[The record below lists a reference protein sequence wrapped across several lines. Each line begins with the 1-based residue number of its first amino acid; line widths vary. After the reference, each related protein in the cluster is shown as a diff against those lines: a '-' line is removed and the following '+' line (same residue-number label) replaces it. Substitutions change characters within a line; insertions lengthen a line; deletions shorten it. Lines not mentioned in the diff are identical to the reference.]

1 MPPAAIGV
9 VRVSGPAAG
18 AAPLPW
24 TASWSYR
31 PWPAAGAALKALA
44 GHLPPPRRAAL
55 AALKDADGAALDR
68 ALVLWFPGPATATG
82 EDLAELHLHGG
93 RAVVA
98 AVEAALAAMP
108 GLRRAEAGEFTR
120 RAFENGRIDLA
131 EAEGLA
137 DLLAAETESQR
148 VQALGMASGH
158 VSRAVAAWQ
167 ERLLGLMAGAEAE
180 LNFADEDDVEVGE
193 GVAQRLIAGMG
204 DLAGELGE
212 WLARPAAEV
221 IAEGVSVVIAGP
233 PNAGKSTLINAL
245 AQREL
250 AIVSPIEGT
259 TRDVIETPL
268 ALDGIAMRF
277 SDTAGIRG
285 EGADAIEAI
294 GIDRAKAAV
303 EGADIL
309 LWLGPAK
316 DAPGHPRCITIA
328 AQVDRWRGDAAAEAE
343 AAHADLTLSAAT
355 GEGMD
360 RLHKY
365 IVEMARTLLPRE
377 GEAALRQRQR
387 VALAEAKGWLTIE
400 PESREANDLIL
411 LAERLRLAAT
421 ALDRVTGRAGVEEM
435 LDALFGRFCI
445 GK

>member
-9 VRVSGPAAG
+9 VRVSGP
-18 AAPLPW
+18 
-24 TASWSYR
+24 R
-31 PWPAAGAALKALA
+31 AGAALKALA
-44 GHLPPPRRAAL
+44 GRLPAPRQASL
-55 AALKDADGAALDR
+55 AALKDTDGRPLDNALI
-68 ALVLWFPGPATATG
+68 LWFPGPATATG

-98 AVEAALAAMP
+98 AVETALSAMP
-108 GLRRAEAGEFTR
+108 GLRAAVAGEFTR
-120 RAFENGRIDLA
+120 RAFDNGRIDLA

-158 VSRAVAAWQ
+158 VSRAVEGWQ
-167 ERLLGLMAGAEAE
+167 DRLLGLMAGAEAE
-180 LNFADEDDVEVGE
+180 LNFADEDDVEVGDA
-193 GVAQRLIAGMG
+193 VARRLIAGMG
-204 DLAGELGE
+204 ELAGELDA

-221 IAEGVSVVIAGP
+221 IAEGLSVVIAGP

-250 AIVSPIEGT
+250 AIVSPVAGT

-277 SDTAGIRG
+277 SDTAGLRG

-303 EGADIL
+303 ERADIV
-309 LWLGPAK
+309 LWLGPPK
-316 DAPGHPRCITIA
+316 EAPDHPRPILIA
-328 AQVDRWRGDAAAEAE
+328 AQADRWRGDAAAEAE
-343 AAHADLTLSAAT
+343 AAHCDLVLSAET

-360 RLHKY
+360 SLHQY
-365 IVEMARTLLPRE
+365 IVDMARTLLPRE

-387 VALAEAKGWLTIE
+387 AALAEAKDWLMVE
-400 PESREANDLIL
+400 AGSREMGDLIL
-411 LAERLRLAAT
+411 VAERLRLAA
-421 ALDRVTGRAGVEEM
+421 AELDRITGRAGVEEM

>member
-9 VRVSGPAAG
+9 VRISGPRAG
-18 AAPLPW
+18 E
-24 TASWSYR
+24 
-31 PWPAAGAALKALA
+31 
-44 GHLPPPRRAAL
+44 AL
-55 AALKDADGAALDR
+55 AALAGRLPEPRHASLANLKDRDGAPLDR
-68 ALVLWFPGPATATG
+68 ALMLWFPGPATATG

-98 AVEAALAAMP
+98 AVEAALGAMR

-120 RAFENGRIDLA
+120 RAFLNGRIDLA

-158 VSRAVAAWQ
+158 VSRAVAGWQ

-180 LNFADEDDVEVGE
+180 LNFADEDDVEVYE
-193 GVAQRLIAGMG
+193 GAAQRLIQGMA
-204 DLAGELGE
+204 DLGAELGE

-221 IAEGVSVVIAGP
+221 IAEGLSVVIAGP

-250 AIVSPIEGT
+250 AIVSPVEGT

-277 SDTAGIRG
+277 SDTAGIRA

-294 GIDRAKAAV
+294 GIDRARAAV
-303 EGADIL
+303 EAADIL
-309 LWLGPAK
+309 LWLGPPK
-316 DAPGHPRCITIA
+316 EAPDHPRAILIA
-328 AQVDRWRGDAAAEAE
+328 AQADRWRGDAAAEA
-343 AAHADLTLSAAT
+343 AAARCDLMLSAAT

-360 RLHKY
+360 RLHAM

-387 VALAEAKGWLTIE
+387 AALSEAKQWLGVE
-400 PESREANDLIL
+400 AGMREADDLIL
-411 LAERLRLAAT
+411 IAERLRLAAT
-421 ALDRVTGRAGVEEM
+421 ALDRITGRAGVEDM

>member
-18 AAPLPW
+18 AVLE
-24 TASWSYR
+24 
-31 PWPAAGAALKALA
+31 ALA
-44 GHLPPPRRAAL
+44 GRLPLPRHATLAAL
-55 AALKDADGAALDR
+55 ADRTGAPLDR
-68 ALVLWFPGPATATG
+68 ALILWFPGPATATG
-82 EDLAELHLHGG
+82 EDLVELHLHGG
-93 RAVVA
+93 RAVVG
-98 AVEAALAAMP
+98 AVESALTAMP
-108 GLRRAEAGEFTR
+108 GLRRAMAGEFTR

-158 VSRAVAAWQ
+158 ISRAVATWQ
-167 ERLLGLMAGAEAE
+167 DRLLALMAAAEAE
-180 LNFADEDDVEVGE
+180 LNFADEADVDGSEGAAERLVG
-193 GVAQRLIAGMG
+193 GMG
-204 DLAGELGE
+204 ALAADLGE
-212 WLARPAAEV
+212 WLARPGAEV
-221 IAEGVSVVIAGP
+221 IAEGLSVVIAGP

-250 AIVSPIEGT
+250 AIVSPVAGT
-259 TRDVIETPL
+259 TRDVIETAL

-285 EGADAIEAI
+285 ESADRIERI

-303 EGADIL
+303 EAADIL
-309 LWLGPAK
+309 LWLG
-316 DAPGHPRCITIA
+316 APSDVPKHPRAILIA
-328 AQVDRWRGDAAAEAE
+328 AQADRWRGDAAAEAE
-343 AAHADLTLSAAT
+343 AARCDLILSATT
-355 GEGMD
+355 GEGMAA
-360 RLHKY
+360 LHRA
-365 IVEMARTLLPRE
+365 IVDMARTLLPRE
-377 GEAALRQRQR
+377 GEAALRERQR
-387 VALAEAKGWLTIE
+387 AALADAKQWLE
-400 PESREANDLIL
+400 LDREAPEADDLIL

-421 ALDRVTGRAGVEEM
+421 ALDRITGRAGVEDM

>member
-18 AAPLPW
+18 AA
-24 TASWSYR
+24 
-31 PWPAAGAALKALA
+31 LKALA
-44 GHLPPPRRAAL
+44 GRLPEPRHASL
-55 AALKDADGAALDR
+55 ATLKDREGRPLDSALI
-68 ALVLWFPGPATATG
+68 LWFPGPATATG

-98 AVEAALAAMP
+98 AVEAALGALP
-108 GLRRAEAGEFTR
+108 GLRPAVAGEFTR
-120 RAFENGRIDLA
+120 RAFDNGRIDLA

-158 VSRAVAAWQ
+158 VSRAVAGWQ
-167 ERLLGLMAGAEAE
+167 DRLLALMAGAEAE

-193 GVAQRLIAGMG
+193 AVARRLIAGMEA
-204 DLAGELGE
+204 LSGELGE

-221 IAEGVSVVIAGP
+221 IAEGLSVVIAGP

-285 EGADAIEAI
+285 EGADVIEAI
-294 GIDRAKAAV
+294 GIDRARAAV
-303 EGADIL
+303 GAADIL
-309 LWLGPAK
+309 LWLGPPK
-316 DAPGHPRCITIA
+316 DAPEHPRAILVA
-328 AQVDRWRGDAAAEAE
+328 AQADRWRGDAAAEAG
-343 AAHADLTLSAAT
+343 AACCDLAVSAAT

-360 RLHKY
+360 RLHRT
-365 IVEMARTLLPRE
+365 IVAMARTLLPRE

-387 VALAEAKGWLTIE
+387 AALTEASEWLTIE
-400 PESREANDLIL
+400 PGSREEGDLIL
-411 LAERLRLAAT
+411 LAERLRLSAA
-421 ALDRVTGRAGVEEM
+421 ALDRITGRAGVEDM

>member
-9 VRVSGPAAG
+9 VRISGAHAAD
-18 AAPLPW
+18 
-24 TASWSYR
+24 
-31 PWPAAGAALKALA
+31 ALLALA
-44 GHLPPPRRAAL
+44 GRMPAPRRASL
-55 AALKDADGAALDR
+55 ADLKDAGGAPLDR
-68 ALVLWFPGPATATG
+68 ALMLWFPGPATATG

-98 AVEAALAAMP
+98 AVEASLAATP

-120 RAFENGRIDLA
+120 RAFLNGRIDLA

-167 ERLLGLMAGAEAE
+167 ERLLALMAQVEAE
-180 LNFADEDDVEVGE
+180 LNFSDEEDVELADDCAYR
-193 GVAQRLIAGMG
+193 VADGMG
-204 DLAGELGE
+204 ALAGELGD

-221 IAEGVSVVIAGP
+221 IAEGLSVVIAGP

-245 AQREL
+245 AKREL
-250 AIVSPIEGT
+250 AIVSPVAGT

-277 SDTAGIRG
+277 SDTAGMRG
-285 EGADAIEAI
+285 ESADAIEAI

-303 EGADIL
+303 AAADIV
-309 LWLGPAK
+309 LWLGPP
-316 DAPGHPRCITIA
+316 DEAPAHPRCLRIA
-328 AQVDRWRGDAAAEAE
+328 AQADRWRGDRQAEAD
-343 AAHADLTLSAAT
+343 AARCDLTLSAAS
-355 GEGMD
+355 GKGMD
-360 RLHKY
+360 ALHRA
-365 IVEMARTLLPRE
+365 IVAAARTVLPRE
-377 GEAALRQRQR
+377 GEAVLRQRQR
-387 VALAEAKGWLTIE
+387 AALADAKGWLAVE
-400 PESREANDLIL
+400 AGSREAGDLIL
-411 LAERLRLAAT
+411 LAERLRLAAS
-421 ALDRVTGRAGVEEM
+421 ALDRITGRAGVEEM

>member
-9 VRVSGPAAG
+9 VRVSGPE
-18 AAPLPW
+18 
-24 TASWSYR
+24 
-31 PWPAAGAALKALA
+31 AGAALAALA
-44 GHLPPPRRAAL
+44 GRLPEARRAAL
-55 AALKDADGAALDR
+55 AELKDVAGAPLDR
-68 ALVLWFPGPATATG
+68 ALILWFPGSATATG

-98 AVEAALAAMP
+98 AVEAALGTMP

-158 VSRAVAAWQ
+158 VSRAVADWQ
-167 ERLLGLMAGAEAE
+167 ERLLALMAGVEAE
-180 LNFADEDDVEVGE
+180 LNFADEDDVETGD
-193 GVAQRLIAGMG
+193 GVAQRVVAGMAA
-204 DLAGELGE
+204 LAAELGE

-221 IAEGVSVVIAGP
+221 IAEGLSVVIAGP

-245 AQREL
+245 ARKEL
-250 AIVSPIEGT
+250 AIVSPLAGT

-277 SDTAGIRG
+277 SDTAGLRSG
-285 EGADAIEAI
+285 SGDAIERI
-294 GIDRAKAAV
+294 GIDRAKTAV
-303 EGADIL
+303 EAADIL
-309 LWLGPAK
+309 LWLGPPKA
-316 DAPGHPRCITIA
+316 APDHPRTILIA
-328 AQVDRWRGDAAAEAE
+328 AQADRWRGDAAAEAE
-343 AAHADLTLSAAT
+343 AARCDLILSAAT

-360 RLHKY
+360 RLHAY
-365 IVEMARTLLPRE
+365 IVDMARTLLPRE
-377 GEAALRQRQR
+377 GEAALRRRQR
-387 VALAEAKGWLTIE
+387 DALAEARAWLDIE
-400 PESREANDLIL
+400 AGSREAGDLIL
-411 LAERLRLAAT
+411 LAERLRLAAG
-421 ALDRVTGRAGVEEM
+421 ALDRITGRAGVEDM

>member
-1 MPPAAIGV
+1 V
-9 VRVSGPAAG
+9 
-18 AAPLPW
+18 
-24 TASWSYR
+24 
-31 PWPAAGAALKALA
+31 LA
-44 GHLPPPRRAAL
+44 ELR
-55 AALKDADGAALDR
+55 DINGAALDR

-98 AVEAALAAMP
+98 AVAAALAAMP
-108 GLRRAEAGEFTR
+108 GLRAAEAGEFTR
-120 RAFENGRIDLA
+120 RAFLNGRIDLA

-158 VSRAVAAWQ
+158 VSRAVEAWQ
-167 ERLLGLMAGAEAE
+167 DRLLNLMAGAEAE

-193 GVAQRLIAGMG
+193 GVAQRLISGMG
-204 DLAGELGE
+204 ELAAELDA

-221 IAEGVSVVIAGP
+221 ISEGLSVVIAGP

-250 AIVSPIEGT
+250 AIVSPEAGT

-277 SDTAGIRG
+277 SDTAGLRG
-285 EGADAIEAI
+285 EGAGAIEAI
-294 GIDRAKAAV
+294 GIDRARAAV
-303 EGADIL
+303 DSADIL
-309 LWLGPAK
+309 LWLGSPK
-316 DAPGHPRCITIA
+316 EAPEHPRAILIA
-328 AQVDRWRGDAAAEAE
+328 AQADRWRGDAAAEAE
-343 AAHADLTLSAAT
+343 AARCDVMLSAAT

-360 RLHKY
+360 KLHSH
-365 IVEMARTLLPRE
+365 IVDMARTLLPRE
-377 GEAALRQRQR
+377 GEAALRKRQR
-387 VALAEAKGWLTIE
+387 EALAEAKDWLVIT
-400 PESREANDLIL
+400 PGSREARDLIL
-411 LAERLRLAAT
+411 LAERLRLAGA
-421 ALDRVTGRAGVEEM
+421 ALDRITGRAGVEEM
-435 LDALFGRFCI
+435 LDTLFGRFCI

>member
-9 VRVSGPAAG
+9 VRISGAHAAD
-18 AAPLPW
+18 
-24 TASWSYR
+24 
-31 PWPAAGAALKALA
+31 ALLALA
-44 GHLPPPRRAAL
+44 GRMPAPRRASL
-55 AALKDADGAALDR
+55 ADLKDAGGAPLDR
-68 ALVLWFPGPATATG
+68 ALMLWFPGPTTATG

-120 RAFENGRIDLA
+120 RAFLNGRIDLA

-167 ERLLGLMAGAEAE
+167 ERLLSLMAQVEAE
-180 LNFADEDDVEVGE
+180 LNFSDEEDVELADDCAYR
-193 GVAQRLIAGMG
+193 VAGRMG
-204 DLAGELGE
+204 ALAGELGE

-221 IAEGVSVVIAGP
+221 IAEGLSVVIAGP

-245 AQREL
+245 AKREL
-250 AIVSPIEGT
+250 AIVSPVAGT

-277 SDTAGIRG
+277 SDTAGMRG
-285 EGADAIEAI
+285 ESADAIEAI

-303 EGADIL
+303 AAADIV
-309 LWLGPAK
+309 LWLGPP
-316 DAPGHPRCITIA
+316 DEAPAHPRCLRIA
-328 AQVDRWRGDAAAEAE
+328 AQADRWRGDRQAEAD
-343 AAHADLTLSAAT
+343 AARCDLTLSAAS

-360 RLHKY
+360 ALHRA
-365 IVEMARTLLPRE
+365 IVAAARTVLPRE
-377 GEAALRQRQR
+377 GEAVLRQRQR
-387 VALAEAKGWLTIE
+387 AALADAKGWLAVE
-400 PESREANDLIL
+400 AGSREAGDLIL
-411 LAERLRLAAT
+411 LAERLRLAAS
-421 ALDRVTGRAGVEEM
+421 ALDRITGRAGVEEM

>member
-9 VRVSGPAAG
+9 VRISGPAAG
-18 AAPLPW
+18 
-24 TASWSYR
+24 TA
-31 PWPAAGAALKALA
+31 LNMLA
-44 GHLPPPRRAAL
+44 GRLPVPRRASL
-55 AALKDADGAALDR
+55 AELKAANGAALDR
-68 ALVLWFPGPATATG
+68 ALLLWFPGPETATG

-93 RAVVA
+93 RAVVG
-98 AVEAALAAMP
+98 AVEAALGVMP
-108 GLRRAEAGEFTR
+108 GLRRAEPGEFTR

-148 VQALGMASGH
+148 VQALGHASGH
-158 VSRAVAAWQ
+158 VSRAVSGWQ
-167 ERLLGLMAGAEAE
+167 DRLLALMAGAEAE
-180 LNFADEDDVEVGE
+180 LNFADEDDVETGDA
-193 GVAQRLIAGMG
+193 VAQRLIGGMAA
-204 DLAGELGE
+204 LAGELDE

-221 IAEGVSVVIAGP
+221 IAEGLSVVIAGP

-250 AIVSPIEGT
+250 AIVSPVAGT
-259 TRDVIETPL
+259 TRDVIETAL

-277 SDTAGIRG
+277 SDTAGLR
-285 EGADAIEAI
+285 ADSGDTIESI

-303 EGADIL
+303 EAADIL
-309 LWLGPAK
+309 LWLGPPKA
-316 DAPGHPRCITIA
+316 APPHPRTILIA
-328 AQVDRWRGDAAAEAE
+328 AQSDRWRADAAAAAA
-343 AAHADLTLSAAT
+343 AAHCDLILSAAT

-360 RLHKY
+360 KLHRY
-365 IVEMARTLLPRE
+365 IVDIARTLLPRE

-387 VALAEAKGWLTIE
+387 AALAEAKQWLEIE
-400 PESREANDLIL
+400 LGSREAHDLIL

-421 ALDRVTGRAGVEEM
+421 ALDRITGRAGVEEM

>member
-1 MPPAAIGV
+1 MNDTIFALSSGMPPAAIGV
-9 VRVSGPAAG
+9 VRVSGPNAA
-18 AAPLPW
+18 
-24 TASWSYR
+24 
-31 PWPAAGAALKALA
+31 AALQALA
-44 GHLPPPRRAAL
+44 GRLPAPRRATL
-55 AALKDADGAALDR
+55 AVLSDGEGAPLDR
-68 ALVLWFPGPATATG
+68 ALVLWFPGPTTATG

-98 AVEAALAAMP
+98 AVEAALGAMS
-108 GLRRAEAGEFTR
+108 GLRRAEPGEFTR
-120 RAFENGRIDLA
+120 RAFDNGRIDLA

-158 VSRAVAAWQ
+158 VSRAVAGWQ
-167 ERLLGLMAGAEAE
+167 ERLLTLMAGAEAE

-193 GVAQRLIAGMG
+193 VVAQRLIAGMG
-204 DLAGELGE
+204 ALAGELDE

-221 IAEGVSVVIAGP
+221 IAEGLSVVIAGP
-233 PNAGKSTLINAL
+233 PNAGKSTLINAFV
-245 AQREL
+245 QREL
-250 AIVSPIEGT
+250 AIVSPVAGT

-303 EGADIL
+303 DAADIL
-309 LWLGPAK
+309 LWLGPPKAVP
-316 DAPGHPRCITIA
+316 DHPRAILIA
-328 AQVDRWRGDAAAEAE
+328 AQADRWKGDAAAEAD
-343 AAHADLTLSAAT
+343 AARCDLTLSAAT

-360 RLHKY
+360 RLHRM

-387 VALAEAKGWLTIE
+387 AELSEAKQWLEIE
-400 PESREANDLIL
+400 SGSREAGDLIL
-411 LAERLRLAAT
+411 LAERMRLAAT
-421 ALDRVTGRAGVEEM
+421 ALDRITGRAGVEDM
-435 LDALFGRFCI
+435 LDTLFGRFCI

>member
-1 MPPAAIGV
+1 MPPSAIAV
-9 VRVSGPAAG
+9 VRVSGPQ
-18 AAPLPW
+18 
-24 TASWSYR
+24 
-31 PWPAAGAALKALA
+31 AGAALTAMS
-44 GHLPPPRRAAL
+44 GRLPPPRHASL
-55 AALKDADGAALDR
+55 AVLSDAHGEPLDR
-68 ALVLWFPGPATATG
+68 ALILWFPGPATATG

-98 AVEAALAAMP
+98 AVETALAAMP

-120 RAFENGRIDLA
+120 RSFLNGRIDLA

-158 VSRAVAAWQ
+158 VSRAVEAWQ
-167 ERLLGLMAGAEAE
+167 DRLLNLMAGAEAE

-193 GVAQRLIAGMG
+193 GVAQRLISGMG
-204 DLAGELGE
+204 ELAGELDH

-221 IAEGVSVVIAGP
+221 ISEGLSVVIAGP

-250 AIVSPIEGT
+250 AIVSAEAGT

-277 SDTAGIRG
+277 SDTAGLRG
-285 EGADAIEAI
+285 EGAGAIEAI
-294 GIDRAKAAV
+294 GIDRARAAV
-303 EGADIL
+303 EAADIL
-309 LWLGPAK
+309 LWLGLPK
-316 DAPGHPRCITIA
+316 EAPDHPRTILIA
-328 AQVDRWRGDAAAEAE
+328 AQADRWRGDAAAEAE
-343 AAHADLTLSAAT
+343 AARCDLTLSAAT
-355 GEGMD
+355 GDGMD
-360 RLHKY
+360 KLHAY

-377 GEAALRQRQR
+377 GEAVLRQRQR
-387 VALAEAKGWLTIE
+387 GALAEAQDWLLIT
-400 PESREANDLIL
+400 PGSREARDLIL
-411 LAERLRLAAT
+411 LAERLRLAGA
-421 ALDRVTGRAGVEEM
+421 ALDRLTGRAGVEEM
-435 LDALFGRFCI
+435 LDTLFGRFCI

>member
-1 MPPAAIGV
+1 MPPAAIAV
-9 VRVSGPAAG
+9 VRISGVDAA
-18 AAPLPW
+18 
-24 TASWSYR
+24 R
-31 PWPAAGAALKALA
+31 ALQALA
-44 GHLPPPRRAAL
+44 GRLPAPRHASL
-55 AALKDADGAALDR
+55 ARLTDPDGGALDH
-68 ALVLWFPGPATATG
+68 ALILWFPGPATATG

-108 GLRRAEAGEFTR
+108 GLRRAAPGEFTR

-148 VQALGMASGH
+148 VQALDHASGH
-158 VSRAVAAWQ
+158 VSRAVAGWQ
-167 ERLLGLMAGAEAE
+167 DRLLALMSGAEAE

-193 GVAQRLIAGMG
+193 AVAARLIGGMAA
-204 DLAGELGE
+204 LARELSV

-245 AQREL
+245 AKREL

-277 SDTAGIRG
+277 SDTAGLRG
-285 EGADAIEAI
+285 EGADAIETI

-303 EGADIL
+303 EAADIL
-309 LWLGPAK
+309 LWLGPPK
-316 DAPGHPRCITIA
+316 EAPDHPRTILIA
-328 AQVDRWRGDAAAEAE
+328 AQADRWRSDAAAEAE
-343 AAHADLTLSAAT
+343 AARCDLILSAAT

-360 RLHKY
+360 KLHRM

-387 VALAEAKGWLTIE
+387 AALSEARDWLRIDAG
-400 PESREANDLIL
+400 SREASDLIL
-411 LAERLRLAAT
+411 LAERLRLAAA
-421 ALDRVTGRAGVEEM
+421 ALDRITGRAGIDDM
-435 LDALFGRFCI
+435 LDTLFGRFCI

>member
-18 AAPLPW
+18 AA
-24 TASWSYR
+24 
-31 PWPAAGAALKALA
+31 LKALA
-44 GHLPPPRRAAL
+44 GRLPAPRQASL
-55 AALKDADGAALDR
+55 AALSDANGAPLDR
-68 ALVLWFPGPATATG
+68 ALILWFPGPATATG

-98 AVEAALAAMP
+98 AVEAALGAIP
-108 GLRRAEAGEFTR
+108 DLRPALAGEFTR

-148 VQALGMASGH
+148 VQALGLASGH
-158 VSRAVAAWQ
+158 VSRAVAGWQ

-193 GVAQRLIAGMG
+193 GVARRLISGMG
-204 DLAGELGE
+204 DLADELGI

-221 IAEGVSVVIAGP
+221 IAEGLSVVIAGP
-233 PNAGKSTLINAL
+233 PNAGKSTLINSL

-250 AIVSPIEGT
+250 AIVSPVAGT

-277 SDTAGIRG
+277 SDTAGIRA
-285 EGADAIEAI
+285 EGADRIEAI
-294 GIDRAKAAV
+294 GIDRAKAAA

-309 LWLGPAK
+309 LWLGPPK
-316 DAPGHPRCITIA
+316 DVPDHPRAILIA
-328 AQVDRWRGDAAAEAE
+328 AQADRWRGDAAAEAE
-343 AAHADLTLSAAT
+343 AAHCDLILSAAT

-360 RLHKY
+360 RLHRY
-365 IVEMARTLLPRE
+365 IVDMARTLLPRE

-387 VALAEAKGWLTIE
+387 AALAEAREWLTVE
-400 PESREANDLIL
+400 RGSREAGDLIL

-421 ALDRVTGRAGVEEM
+421 ALDRITGRAGVEEM

>member
-18 AAPLPW
+18 
-24 TASWSYR
+24 TALR
-31 PWPAAGAALKALA
+31 ALA
-44 GHLPPPRRAAL
+44 GRLPEPRHASL
-55 AALKDADGAALDR
+55 TALKGTDGAPLDNALI
-68 ALVLWFPGPATATG
+68 LWFPGPATATG

-98 AVEAALAAMP
+98 AVEAALGAMP
-108 GLRRAEAGEFTR
+108 GVRPAVAGEFTR
-120 RAFENGRIDLA
+120 RAFDNGRIDLA

-158 VSRAVAAWQ
+158 VSRAVADWQ
-167 ERLLGLMAGAEAE
+167 DRLLNLMAGAEAE
-180 LNFADEDDVEVGE
+180 LNFADEDDVEVGDA
-193 GVAQRLIAGMG
+193 VAQRLIAGMG
-204 DLAGELGE
+204 ALSAELGE

-221 IAEGVSVVIAGP
+221 IAEGLSVVIAGP

-250 AIVSPIEGT
+250 AIVSPVAGT

-285 EGADAIEAI
+285 EGADVIEAI
-294 GIDRAKAAV
+294 GIDRARAAV

-309 LWLGPAK
+309 LWLGPPK
-316 DAPGHPRCITIA
+316 EAPEHPRCIAIA
-328 AQVDRWRGDAAAEAE
+328 AQADRWAGDAAAEAG
-343 AAHADLTLSAAT
+343 AAHCDLILSATT

-360 RLHKY
+360 KLHRY
-365 IVEMARTLLPRE
+365 IVDMARTLLPRE

-387 VALAEAKGWLTIE
+387 AALAEARDWLTIE
-400 PESREANDLIL
+400 PGSREASDLIL

-421 ALDRVTGRAGVEEM
+421 ALDRITGRAGVEEM

>member
-1 MPPAAIGV
+1 MFALSSGTPPAAIGV
-9 VRVSGPAAG
+9 VRISGSRAGEALTALAGRLPAPRRASLASLQDAAG
-18 AAPLPW
+18 AP
-24 TASWSYR
+24 
-31 PWPAAGAALKALA
+31 
-44 GHLPPPRRAAL
+44 
-55 AALKDADGAALDR
+55 LDR
-68 ALVLWFPGPATATG
+68 ALLLWFPGPTTATG

-98 AVEAALAAMP
+98 AVAAALAALP
-108 GLRRAEAGEFTR
+108 GLRHAEPGEFTR
-120 RAFENGRIDLA
+120 RAFLNGRIDLA

-148 VQALGMASGH
+148 VQALALASGH
-158 VSRAVAAWQ
+158 VSRAVAGWQ
-167 ERLLGLMAGAEAE
+167 DRLLALMAGAEAE
-180 LNFADEDDVEVGE
+180 LNFADEDDVEVYE
-193 GVAQRLIAGMG
+193 GAAQRLIAGMATLG
-204 DLAGELGE
+204 AELGA

-221 IAEGVSVVIAGP
+221 IAEGLSVVIAGP

-250 AIVSPIEGT
+250 AIVSPVEGT

-277 SDTAGIRG
+277 SDTAGLRA

-303 EGADIL
+303 EAADIL
-309 LWLGPAK
+309 LWLGPPK
-316 DAPGHPRCITIA
+316 DVPEHPRAILIA
-328 AQVDRWRGDAAAEAE
+328 AQADRWRGDAAAEAD
-343 AAHADLTLSAAT
+343 AARCDLTLSAAT

-360 RLHKY
+360 RLHAY

-377 GEAALRQRQR
+377 GETALRQRQR
-387 VALAEAKGWLTIE
+387 AALAEAKQWLAIE
-400 PESREANDLIL
+400 PGTREAGDLIL
-411 LAERLRLAAT
+411 IAERLRLAAA
-421 ALDRVTGRAGVEEM
+421 ALDRITGRAGVEDM

>member
-18 AAPLPW
+18 
-24 TASWSYR
+24 S
-31 PWPAAGAALKALA
+31 ALRALA
-44 GHLPPPRRAAL
+44 GRLPEARHASL
-55 AALKDADGAALDR
+55 AALKDAEGMPLDR
-68 ALVLWFPGPATATG
+68 ALILWFPGPATATG

-98 AVEAALAAMP
+98 AVETALGALP
-108 GLRRAEAGEFTR
+108 GLRRAEPGEFTR
-120 RAFENGRIDLA
+120 RAFENGQIDLA

-158 VSRAVAAWQ
+158 VSRAVEGWQ
-167 ERLLGLMAGAEAE
+167 DRLLGLMAGAEAE

-193 GVAQRLIAGMG
+193 SVAQRLIAGMG
-204 DLAGELGE
+204 TLSGEMDE

-221 IAEGVSVVIAGP
+221 IAEGLSVVIAGP

-250 AIVSPIEGT
+250 AIVSPVAGT

-277 SDTAGIRG
+277 SDTAGIRS
-285 EGADAIEAI
+285 EGADVIEAI

-309 LWLGPAK
+309 LWLG
-316 DAPGHPRCITIA
+316 APKEAPQHPRAILIA
-328 AQVDRWRGDAAAEAE
+328 AQADRWSGDAAAEAE
-343 AAHADLTLSAAT
+343 AARCDLVLSATT
-355 GEGMD
+355 GEGMG
-360 RLHKY
+360 RLHRY
-365 IVEMARTLLPRE
+365 IVDMARTLLPRE

-387 VALAEAKGWLTIE
+387 AALAEARDWLTIE
-400 PESREANDLIL
+400 AGSREARDLIL

-421 ALDRVTGRAGVEEM
+421 ALDRITGRAGVEDM

>member
-1 MPPAAIGV
+1 M
-9 VRVSGPAAG
+9 
-18 AAPLPW
+18 
-24 TASWSYR
+24 
-31 PWPAAGAALKALA
+31 LA
-44 GHLPPPRRAAL
+44 GRLPAPRHASL
-55 AALKDADGAALDR
+55 ATLKDANGAPLDSALI
-68 ALVLWFPGPATATG
+68 LWFRGPATATG

-98 AVEAALAAMP
+98 AVEAALGAMP
-108 GLRRAEAGEFTR
+108 GLRRAAPGEFTR

-148 VQALGMASGH
+148 VQALGMANGH
-158 VSRAVAAWQ
+158 ISRAVTAWQ
-167 ERLLGLMAGAEAE
+167 DQLLALMAGAEAE

-193 GVAQRLIAGMG
+193 GVAQRLISGMAE
-204 DLAGELGE
+204 LSGELDE

-221 IAEGVSVVIAGP
+221 IAEGLSVVIAGP

-285 EGADAIEAI
+285 QGADAIETI

-303 EGADIL
+303 DAADIL
-309 LWLGPAK
+309 LWLGPPK
-316 DAPGHPRCITIA
+316 EAPDHPRAILIA
-328 AQVDRWRGDAAAEAE
+328 AQADRWRGDAAVEAE
-343 AAHADLTLSAAT
+343 AARADLILSAAT

-360 RLHKY
+360 KLHRM

-387 VALAEAKGWLTIE
+387 AALAEARDWLTIE
-400 PESREANDLIL
+400 AGSREAGDLIL

-421 ALDRVTGRAGVEEM
+421 ALDRITGRAGVEEM

>member
-1 MPPAAIGV
+1 MPA
-9 VRVSGPAAG
+9 
-18 AAPLPW
+18 
-24 TASWSYR
+24 
-31 PWPAAGAALKALA
+31 
-44 GHLPPPRRAAL
+44 PRRASL
-55 AALKDADGAALDR
+55 ATLRDGAGAPLDCALI
-68 ALVLWFPGPATATG
+68 LWFPGPATATG

-98 AVEAALAAMP
+98 AVEGALAAMP

-120 RAFENGRIDLA
+120 RAFLNGRIDLA

-148 VQALGMASGH
+148 VQALDMANGH
-158 VSRAVAAWQ
+158 VSRAVAGWQ
-167 ERLLGLMAGAEAE
+167 DRLLGLMAGAEAE
-180 LNFADEDDVEVGE
+180 LNFADEDDVEVYE
-193 GVAQRLIAGMG
+193 GAAERLVAGMATLG
-204 DLAGELGE
+204 AELGS

-221 IAEGVSVVIAGP
+221 IAEGLKVVIAGP

-250 AIVSPIEGT
+250 AIVSPVAGT

-277 SDTAGIRG
+277 SDTAGIRA
-285 EGADAIEAI
+285 EAADGIETI

-303 EGADIL
+303 EAADIL
-309 LWLGPAK
+309 LWLGSPG
-316 DAPGHPRCITIA
+316 DAPDHARTILIA
-328 AQVDRWRGDAAAEAE
+328 AQADRWRGDAAAEA
-343 AAHADLTLSAAT
+343 AAARCDLILSAAT

-360 RLHKY
+360 RLHRM
-365 IVEMARTLLPRE
+365 IVAMARTLLPRE
-377 GEAALRQRQR
+377 GEAALRKRQR
-387 VALAEAKGWLTIE
+387 AALADAREWLAVD
-400 PESREANDLIL
+400 PASREASDLIMI
-411 LAERLRLAAT
+411 AERLRLAAA
-421 ALDRVTGRAGVEEM
+421 ALDRITGRAGVEDM

>member
-9 VRVSGPAAG
+9 VRISGPGAG
-18 AAPLPW
+18 E
-24 TASWSYR
+24 
-31 PWPAAGAALKALA
+31 ALRALA
-44 GHLPPPRRAAL
+44 GRLPDARRASL
-55 AALKDADGAALDR
+55 AELKDADGAALDR
-68 ALVLWFPGPATATG
+68 ALILWFPGPATATG

-98 AVEAALAAMP
+98 AVEAALGVIP
-108 GLRRAEAGEFTR
+108 GLRRADPGEFTR

-167 ERLLGLMAGAEAE
+167 DRLLHLMAGAEAE

-193 GVAQRLIAGMG
+193 GAAQRLVAGMG
-204 DLAGELGE
+204 GLAAELGT
-212 WLARPAAEV
+212 WLERPAAEV
-221 IAEGVSVVIAGP
+221 IAEGLSVVIAGP

-277 SDTAGIRG
+277 SDTAGIRA
-285 EGADAIEAI
+285 EGADVVEAI
-294 GIDRAKAAV
+294 GIDRARAAV
-303 EGADIL
+303 EAADIL
-309 LWLGPAK
+309 LWLGSPK
-316 DAPGHPRCITIA
+316 DAPAHPRAILVA
-328 AQVDRWRGDAAAEAE
+328 AQADRWRGDAAAEAR
-343 AAHADLTLSAAT
+343 AAHCDLTLSAAT
-355 GEGMD
+355 GVGLD
-360 RLHKY
+360 RLHAY
-365 IVEMARTLLPRE
+365 IVAMARTLLPRE

-387 VALAEAKGWLTIE
+387 AALAEAKDWLTIVAG
-400 PESREANDLIL
+400 SREAGDLIL

-421 ALDRVTGRAGVEEM
+421 ALDRITGRAGVEEM

>member
-18 AAPLPW
+18 
-24 TASWSYR
+24 S
-31 PWPAAGAALKALA
+31 ALRALA
-44 GHLPPPRRAAL
+44 GRLPEARHASL
-55 AALKDADGAALDR
+55 AALKDAEGMPLDR
-68 ALVLWFPGPATATG
+68 ALILWFPGPATATG

-98 AVEAALAAMP
+98 AVETALGALP
-108 GLRRAEAGEFTR
+108 GLRRAEPGEFTR
-120 RAFENGRIDLA
+120 RAFENGQIDLA

-158 VSRAVAAWQ
+158 VSRAVEGWQ
-167 ERLLGLMAGAEAE
+167 DRLLGLMAGAEAE

-193 GVAQRLIAGMG
+193 SVAQRLIAGMG
-204 DLAGELGE
+204 TLSGEMDE

-221 IAEGVSVVIAGP
+221 IAEGLSVVIAGP

-250 AIVSPIEGT
+250 AIVSPVAGT

-277 SDTAGIRG
+277 SDTAGIRS
-285 EGADAIEAI
+285 EGADVIEAI

-309 LWLGPAK
+309 LWLG
-316 DAPGHPRCITIA
+316 APKEAPQHPRAILIA
-328 AQVDRWRGDAAAEAE
+328 AQADRWSGDAAAEAE
-343 AAHADLTLSAAT
+343 AARCDLVLSATT

-360 RLHKY
+360 RLHRY
-365 IVEMARTLLPRE
+365 IVDMARTLLPRE
-377 GEAALRQRQR
+377 GEAALRERQR
-387 VALAEAKGWLTIE
+387 VALAEARDWLTIE
-400 PESREANDLIL
+400 VGSREARDLIL

-421 ALDRVTGRAGVEEM
+421 ALDRITGRAGVEDM

>member
-1 MPPAAIGV
+1 MPPAAIAV
-9 VRVSGPAAG
+9 VRISGARAG
-18 AAPLPW
+18 E
-24 TASWSYR
+24 
-31 PWPAAGAALKALA
+31 ALRALA
-44 GHLPPPRRAAL
+44 GRLPSPRRATL
-55 AALKDADGAALDR
+55 ADLNTLVGEPLDR

-98 AVEAALAAMP
+98 AVETALAALP

-120 RAFENGRIDLA
+120 RAFLNGRIDLA

-148 VQALGMASGH
+148 VQALGLASGH
-158 VSRAVAAWQ
+158 VSRAVAGWR
-167 ERLLGLMAGAEAE
+167 EHLLTLMAGAEAE

-193 GVAQRLIAGMG
+193 GVAQRLISGMAT
-204 DLAGELGE
+204 LADELGE

-221 IAEGVSVVIAGP
+221 ISEGLSVVIAGP

-250 AIVSPIEGT
+250 AIVSPVAGT

-268 ALDGIAMRF
+268 ALGGIAMRF
-277 SDTAGIRG
+277 SDTAGLRA
-285 EGADAIEAI
+285 ESADDIEMI

-303 EGADIL
+303 AAADIL
-309 LWLGPAK
+309 LWLGPPK
-316 DAPGHPRCITIA
+316 DAPDHPRAILIA
-328 AQVDRWRGDAAAEAE
+328 AQADRWRGDAAAEAD
-343 AAHADLTLSAAT
+343 AARCDLILSATT

-360 RLHKY
+360 TLHRM
-365 IVEMARTLLPRE
+365 IVEMACILLPRE

-387 VALAEAKGWLTIE
+387 AALAEARDWLTIE
-400 PESREANDLIL
+400 AGSIETRDLIL
-411 LAERLRLAAT
+411 LAERLRLASG
-421 ALDRVTGRAGVEEM
+421 ALDRITGRAGVEDM
-435 LDALFGRFCI
+435 LDTLFGRFCI

>member
-1 MPPAAIGV
+1 MFALSSGMPPAAIAV
-9 VRVSGPAAG
+9 VRISGAQAAKV
-18 AAPLPW
+18 LQV
-24 TASWSYR
+24 
-31 PWPAAGAALKALA
+31 LA
-44 GHLPPPRRAAL
+44 GRLPAPRHASFARLRDARGGVLDHAL
-55 AALKDADGAALDR
+55 I
-68 ALVLWFPGPATATG
+68 LWFPGPATATG
-82 EDLAELHLHGG
+82 DDLVELHLHGG

-108 GLRRAEAGEFTR
+108 GLRRAVPGEFTR

-148 VQALGMASGH
+148 VQALGLASGH
-158 VSRAVAAWQ
+158 VSRMVAAWQ
-167 ERLLGLMAGAEAE
+167 ERLLALMAAAEAE

-193 GVAQRLIAGMG
+193 GVAQRVSGGMAA
-204 DLAGELGE
+204 LAGELGE

-221 IAEGVSVVIAGP
+221 IAEGLSVVIAGP

-250 AIVSPIEGT
+250 AIVSPVAGT

-277 SDTAGIRG
+277 SDTAGLRG
-285 EGADAIEAI
+285 ESADTIEMI

-303 EGADIL
+303 EGADLL
-309 LWLGPAK
+309 LWLG
-316 DAPGHPRCITIA
+316 APKEAPEHPRTILIA
-328 AQVDRWRGDAAAEAE
+328 AQADRWRGDAAAEAE
-343 AAHADLTLSAAT
+343 AARCDLILSAAT

-360 RLHKY
+360 RLHSM

-377 GEAALRQRQR
+377 GEATLRQRQR
-387 VALAEAKGWLTIE
+387 DALDEAKGWLEVETG
-400 PESREANDLIL
+400 SREAGDLIL

-421 ALDRVTGRAGVEEM
+421 ALDRITGRAGVEDM
-435 LDALFGRFCI
+435 LDTLFGRFCI